1 MRMHEDEKKITNLLS
16 ANGVGKIGK
25 AIVAIRNERHI
36 SQKELADKSKLANG
50 YLSQIENDKKL
61 PSLEALDS
69 ICQALNVPMYVFL
82 LKAKIEEGI
91 SDPDQMV
98 FLRQLKPAIDAVI
111 KGLYYTETQGLDKI
125 EEQNQHLEHQLN

>member
-1 MRMHEDEKKITNLLS
+1 MHENEEKTTKLLS
-16 ANGVGKIGK
+16 KNGVGKVGK
-25 AIVAIRNERHI
+25 AIVSIRNERHL
-36 SQKELADKSKLANG
+36 SQKELAEKSRLANG

-91 SDPDQMV
+91 NNPDEMV
-98 FLRQLKPAIDAVI
+98 FLRQLKPAIDGVI
-111 KGLYYTETQGLDKI
+111 KGLYYTKTQDFEIDEPQSI
-125 EEQNQHLEHQLN
+125 ELEHQFN

>member
-1 MRMHEDEKKITNLLS
+1 MHENEKKVVNLLKT
-16 ANGVGKIGK
+16 NGVGKIGK
-25 AIVAIRNERHI
+25 AIVAIRNERQI
-36 SQKELADKSKLANG
+36 SQKELADRSNLANG

-69 ICQALNVPMYVFL
+69 ICQALNVPVYVFL

-91 SDPDQMV
+91 NDPDQMV

-111 KGLYYTETQGLDKI
+111 KGLYYVKTEDLDTDSKQ
-125 EEQNQHLEHQLN
+125 EKQLEHQIN

>member
-1 MRMHEDEKKITNLLS
+1 MHENEEKTANLLS
-16 ANGVGKIGK
+16 VNGVGKVGK
-25 AIVAIRNERHI
+25 AIVAIRNERHL
-36 SQKELADKSKLANG
+36 SQKELAEKSKLASG

-91 SDPDQMV
+91 NDPDQMV
-98 FLRQLKPAIDAVI
+98 FLRQLKPAIDEVI
-111 KGLYYTETQGLDKI
+111 KGLYYTKTSNFGADE
-125 EEQNQHLEHQLN
+125 NQAQQLEHQLN

>member
-1 MRMHEDEKKITNLLS
+1 MHENEEKVTNLLS
-16 ANGVGKIGK
+16 VNGVGKIGK

-36 SQKELADKSKLANG
+36 SQKELADKSKLASG

-91 SDPDQMV
+91 NDPDQMI
-98 FLRQLKPAIDAVI
+98 FLRQLKPAIDGVI
-111 KGLYYTETQGLDKI
+111 KGLYYTKSDNLDMDEKHDR
-125 EEQNQHLEHQLN
+125 QLEHQLN

>member
-1 MRMHEDEKKITNLLS
+1 MHENGNEIQNLLTT
-16 ANGVGKIGK
+16 NGVGKVGK

-36 SQKELADKSKLANG
+36 SQKELADKTKLASG

-69 ICQALNVPMYVFL
+69 ICRALNVPVYVFL

-91 SDPDQMV
+91 TDPDQMV
-98 FLRQLKPAIDAVI
+98 FLRQLKPAIDAVV
-111 KGLYYTETQGLDKI
+111 KDLYYVPSQEI
-125 EEQNQHLEHQLN
+125 AQNQVEHQYN

>member
-1 MRMHEDEKKITNLLS
+1 MRMHENEERVTNLLS
-16 ANGVGKIGK
+16 VNGVGKIGK

-69 ICQALNVPMYVFL
+69 ICQALNVPVYVFL

-91 SDPDQMV
+91 NDPEQMV

-111 KGLYYTETQGLDKI
+111 KGLYYIKTEDLET
-125 EEQNQHLEHQLN
+125 EQKQEKQPEFQFN